1 VIPDLIEQYVDTGK
15 VRYVYREF
23 PLTSIHPSAQK
34 ASEAALCA
42 GELGGY
48 WEMNEQLFA
57 TTSEWGQAEDPTNL
71 FKGYAEDLGLDSKAF
86 AECLDSGQ
94 TAVLVQGDLMAGQNL
109 GVNLTP
115 YFFVNDLAVPG
126 GQSIETMGKLIDFV
140 AAGGELPE
148 VIPVGDDYHVFGEG
162 QAATSVAIVFVD
174 YASPESAEHAR
185 ETLPALATDHID
197 TGAMIYVVHP
207 WAAEAESASGQAA
220 IAAECAGEQGKY
232 REMHNLLLDEQES
245 WSEAQDPSSDFA
257 EYAESLDLDATGFE
271 ACLDS
276 EQPWLRVQGSAV
288 LGALNNIPSIP
299 FFVFNSGQGWLN
311 AQSADEFKAIL
322 DSNLSP

>member
-1 VIPDLIEQYVDTGK
+1 MIPDLIEQFVDTGK

-23 PLTSIHPSAQK
+23 PLTSIHPGAQK

-42 GELGGY
+42 GELGSY
-48 WEMNEQLFA
+48 WEMNERLFA
-57 TTSEWGQAEDPTNL
+57 TTSEWGQAEDPTDL
-71 FKGYAEDLGLDSKAF
+71 FKEYAEDLGLDGKAF

-94 TAVLVQGDLMAGQNL
+94 TAVLVQGDLMAGENL

-126 GQSIETMGKLIDFV
+126 GQSIETFGNLIDFV

-162 QAATSVAIVFVD
+162 QQATSVAIVFVD
-174 YASPESAEHAR
+174 YTNPESAKHAS
-185 ETLPALATDHID
+185 ETLPALAEDHID
-197 TGAMIYVVHP
+197 TGTMIYVVHP
-207 WAAEAESASGQAA
+207 WADEAGSASAQAA
-220 IAAECAGEQGKY
+220 IAAECAGEQAKY
-232 REMHNLLLDEQES
+232 RGMHNLLLKEQET
-245 WSEAQDPSSDFA
+245 WSKAADPNSHFV
-257 EYAESLDLDATGFE
+257 EYAESMDLDAGEYE

-276 EQPWLRVQGSAV
+276 EQPWLRVQGSSV
-288 LGALNNIPSIP
+288 LAALNNLPGIP
-299 FFVFNSGQGWLN
+299 FFVFNNGQGWLN
-311 AQSADEFKAIL
+311 AQSADEFQQVL